1 MITGSAPDAR
11 TKQHRVGSSQ
21 QSQDTFTSEEV
32 RLNAIHRVVQ
42 SIPRGQGGSS
52 ILITGSLRSPSPPP
66 PNMNHLLSS
75 QPKAEAKARWQESR
89 VRPRVWS

>member
-11 TKQHRVGSSQ
+11 TKQHRAGSSQ

-42 SIPRGQGGSS
+42 SIPRGQVEAASS
-52 ILITGSLRSPSPPP
+52 SLG
-66 PNMNHLLSS
+66 L
-75 QPKAEAKARWQESR
+75 
-89 VRPRVWS
+89 